1 MRVKPE
7 HEMLYQ
13 EGEEEEE
20 EEGDEEVWLH
30 CLGIDA

>member
-7 HEMLYQ
+7 QEMLYQ

>member
-7 HEMLYQ
+7 QEMLYQ

-20 EEGDEEVWLH
+20 EVGDEEVWLH

>member
-1 MRVKPE
+1 VRVKPE
-7 HEMLYQ
+7 QEMLYQ